1 MDGHFRRRQS
11 EDQPAVSDV
20 DVRQREH
27 VAQERAVRLSVRA
40 VDD

>member
-27 VAQERAVRLSVRA
+27 VAQERGSASAFVL
-40 VDD
+40 